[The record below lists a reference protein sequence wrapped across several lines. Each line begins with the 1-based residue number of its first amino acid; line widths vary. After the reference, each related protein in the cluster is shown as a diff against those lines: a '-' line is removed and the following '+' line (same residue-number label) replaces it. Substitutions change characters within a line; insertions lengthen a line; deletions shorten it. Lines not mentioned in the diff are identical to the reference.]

1 MDLIKI
7 SSITKYGDCTDL
19 PDQSSKKYVYG
30 FKSFISLGSYF
41 IIFLLLTMKFSLA
54 EHEIL
59 LGILIALLHFCLC
72 VIEICCCFCSINVNL
87 FQLTEV
93 FVVQITAS
101 SVSVWI
107 PWSYSSQP
115 VSVFCWFLEKQF

>member
-1 MDLIKI
+1 MEIVLTYLTSHPKNMSMDSSHLLVLALI
-7 SSITKYGDCTDL
+7 L
-19 PDQSSKKYVYG
+19 L
-30 FKSFISLGSYF
+30 F
-41 IIFLLLTMKFSLA
+41 FLLLTMKFSLA

-87 FQLTEV
+87 FQSTEV

-115 VSVFCWFLEKQF
+115 VSVICWF